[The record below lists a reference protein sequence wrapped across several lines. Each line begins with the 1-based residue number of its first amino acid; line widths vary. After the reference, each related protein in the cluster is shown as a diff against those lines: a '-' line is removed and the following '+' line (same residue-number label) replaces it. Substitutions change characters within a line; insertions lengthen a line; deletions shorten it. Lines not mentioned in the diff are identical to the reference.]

1 MEIQEKN
8 RRDIPLW
15 NIAALGKK
23 ELRRRCEPRRSSNNI
38 LIYFIIIFNKSY
50 KIRDALALITPVR
63 DQHGNLSGDRI
74 SVPVIGGDQLQ
85 LFFIDLPV
93 ISKHKADP
101 KPILCHLNGNIKVWN
116 LLFLVGAASKLV
128 FLLLFDDHADHRV
141 IEGLDQRHMLNG
153 IDGCALW
160 CDDVKLFLKQA
171 DLIAEIREIAADEP
185 DVDGVVDQIL

>member
-8 RRDIPLW
+8 RRGIPLW

-38 LIYFIIIFNKSY
+38 LIHLIIIFNKSY
-50 KIRDALALITPVR
+50 KIRDTLTLITPVR

-74 SVPVIGGDQLQ
+74 SVPVLGGDQLQ

-116 LLFLVGAASKLV
+116 LLFFMGAASKLA
-128 FLLLFDDHADHRV
+128 FPPLIDDHADHGIV
-141 IEGLDQRHMLNG
+141 EGLNKRHLFDGVQRSAFRGN
-153 IDGCALW
+153 
-160 CDDVKLFLKQA
+160 DVELFLKQA
-171 DLIAEIREIAADEP
+171 DLISEIREIAADEAN
-185 DVDGVVDQIL
+185 VDRVIDQVL

>member
-50 KIRDALALITPVR
+50 KIRDTLTLITPVR

-116 LLFLVGAASKLV
+116 LLLFVGAATKLA
-128 FLLLFDDHADHRV
+128 FPPLIDDHADHGIV
-141 IEGLDQRHMLNG
+141 EGLNKRHLFDRVQRSVFRGN
-153 IDGCALW
+153 
-160 CDDVKLFLKQA
+160 DVELFLKQA

-185 DVDGVVDQIL
+185 DVDGVVDQVL

>member
-8 RRDIPLW
+8 RRGIPLW

-38 LIYFIIIFNKSY
+38 LIHLIIIFNKSY
-50 KIRDALALITPVR
+50 KIRDTLTLITPVR

-74 SVPVIGGDQLQ
+74 SVLVIGGDQLQ

-116 LLFLVGAASKLV
+116 LLFFMGAASKLA
-128 FLLLFDDHADHRV
+128 FPPLIDDHADHGIV
-141 IEGLDQRHMLNG
+141 EGLNKRH
-153 IDGCALW
+153 
-160 CDDVKLFLKQA
+160 LF
-171 DLIAEIREIAADEP
+171 
-185 DVDGVVDQIL
+185 DGVQRSAFRGNDVE

>member
-8 RRDIPLW
+8 RRGIPLW

-38 LIYFIIIFNKSY
+38 LIHLIIIFNKSY
-50 KIRDALALITPVR
+50 KIRDTLTLITPVR

-74 SVPVIGGDQLQ
+74 SVPVIGGDQMQ

-116 LLFLVGAASKLV
+116 LLFFMGAASKLA
-128 FLLLFDDHADHRV
+128 FPPLIDDHADHGIV
-141 IEGLDQRHMLNG
+141 EGLNKRHLFDGVQRSAFRGN
-153 IDGCALW
+153 
-160 CDDVKLFLKQA
+160 DVELFLKQA
-171 DLIAEIREIAADEP
+171 DLISEIREIAADEAN
-185 DVDGVVDQIL
+185 VDRVIDQVL